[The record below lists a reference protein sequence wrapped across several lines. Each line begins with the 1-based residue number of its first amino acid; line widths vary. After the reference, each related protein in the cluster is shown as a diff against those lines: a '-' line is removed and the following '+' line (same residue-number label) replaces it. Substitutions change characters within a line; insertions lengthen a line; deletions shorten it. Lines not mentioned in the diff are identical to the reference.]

1 VRRIHFKTFADS
13 TYVTE
18 ELQDAA
24 LPQQSTFSATV
35 TARQKASKINAL
47 FIVFTYTTHNHSGAS
62 RSSLLTA
69 TTLCSVLRRGQASK
83 RFVLATKN
91 TKQNTSGYRFIID
104 TGHPTTRCLVDR
116 RTPSHQLGVASGAFV
131 NHISVLC
138 HSRLVMCRLCVGG
151 GGTSEAEWD
160 G

>member
-1 VRRIHFKTFADS
+1 MRRIHFKTFADS

-18 ELQDAA
+18 ELQVAA

-47 FIVFTYTTHNHSGAS
+47 FIVFTYTTHNHSGAL

-69 TTLCSVLRRGQASK
+69 TALCSVLRRGQARANALSLQQK
-83 RFVLATKN
+83 YI
-91 TKQNTSGYRFIID
+91 QNKTQAVIGLLLIPGTLPRAALLTD
-104 TGHPTTRCLVDR
+104 GHLR
-116 RTPSHQLGVASGAFV
+116 S
-131 NHISVLC
+131 
-138 HSRLVMCRLCVGG
+138 
-151 GGTSEAEWD
+151 SE

>member
-1 VRRIHFKTFADS
+1 MRRIHFKTFADS

-69 TTLCSVLRRGQASK
+69 TTLCSVLLRGQASK
-83 RFVLATKN
+83 RFVLATE
-91 TKQNTSGYRFIID
+91 QNKTQAVIGSLLIPD
-104 TGHPTTRCLVDR
+104 TPPRAALLTDGHLR
-116 RTPSHQLGVASGAFV
+116 
-131 NHISVLC
+131 ISE
-138 HSRLVMCRLCVGG
+138 G
-151 GGTSEAEWD
+151 
-160 G
+160 

>member
-47 FIVFTYTTHNHSGAS
+47 FIVFTYTTHNHSGAL
-62 RSSLLTA
+62 RSSLTA
-69 TTLCSVLRRGQASK
+69 TTLCSVLRRGKREQTLCLCNTEQNKTQAVIGS
-83 RFVLATKN
+83 LL
-91 TKQNTSGYRFIID
+91 IPD
-104 TGHPTTRCLVDR
+104 TPPRAALLTDGHLR
-116 RTPSHQLGVASGAFV
+116 
-131 NHISVLC
+131 ISE
-138 HSRLVMCRLCVGG
+138 G
-151 GGTSEAEWD
+151 
-160 G
+160 